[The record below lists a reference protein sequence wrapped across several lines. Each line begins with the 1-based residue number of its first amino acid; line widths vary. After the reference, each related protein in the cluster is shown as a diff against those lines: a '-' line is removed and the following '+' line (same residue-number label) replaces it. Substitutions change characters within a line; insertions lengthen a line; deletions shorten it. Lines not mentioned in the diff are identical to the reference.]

1 MNSSQVTAIRKF
13 TETVAELREQGIVRS
28 HRYLGDLGE
37 FLCAEVFA
45 IDLTTNLRQP
55 GLDGWRGELPVQIK
69 YHGGKS
75 TTVDLGDPA
84 HYDEVYVVL
93 GPDSV
98 IRPDGY
104 VEEFLIYQLSAAQVR
119 KFASENGN
127 YYCTE
132 RRLPEKPTR
141 CIGLSNTGTH
151 TAAFD
156 R

>member
-1 MNSSQVTAIRKF
+1 MKSSHVVAITKF
-13 TETVAELREQGIVRS
+13 IDAVAELRAQGIVRS

-37 FLCAEVFA
+37 FLCADAFA
-45 IDLTTNLRQP
+45 IDLEKNLRQA
-55 GLDGWRGELPVQIK
+55 GRDGRRGRLLVQIK

-75 TTVDLGDPA
+75 TTVNLGDPA

-104 VEEFLIYQLSAAQVR
+104 VEEFLIYRLSAAQVR
-119 KFASENGN
+119 EFAPENDN

-132 RRLPEKPTR
+132 RRLPQQPTHR
-141 CIGLSNTGTH
+141 IGLSNIGRH
-151 TAAFD
+151 EPAD
-156 R
+156 N

>member
-1 MNSSQVTAIRKF
+1 MSPSQVASINQFMRS
-13 TETVAELREQGIVRS
+13 VAVLREQGIVRS

-37 FLCAEVFA
+37 FLCADAFG
-45 IDLTTNLRQP
+45 IDLATNLRQVGHD
-55 GLDGWRGELPVQIK
+55 GLRDQLRAQIK

-93 GPDSV
+93 GPDSM

-104 VEEFLIYQLSAAQVR
+104 AEEFLIYQLSASQVR
-119 KFASENGN
+119 EFASEAVN

-132 RRLPEKPTR
+132 RRLPQAPTR
-141 CIGLSNTGTH
+141 RIGLSEFTP
-151 TAAFD
+151 
-156 R
+156 